1 MEIIALGMGVQSV
14 AMYLM
19 SSTGHLPRADFAIMA
34 DPGKERED
42 TYRYMEF
49 LLEWQQANGGIPIV
63 VSRLNNLF
71 QDLLD
76 ATRADSGR
84 FVSIPAYV
92 SNHGTVGMLRRQC
105 THEYKIRVMDRAIRD
120 LYGLSKGQRCP
131 PTGIWKGI
139 SMDEIDRMTH
149 PRESYKTH
157 YYPFT
162 GFWFG
167 KNDFGRLV
175 QGCPMTWA
183 GLMTWLASNGYKVPV
198 KSACVFCPYRSDSSW
213 RALKQES
220 LADFAAAVKVD
231 EAIRKDGRGKIKN
244 ERYLHKSLRP
254 LAEIDFGNYST
265 MDFGECSDNCGV

>member
-1 MEIIALGMGVQSV
+1 MGVQSV

-19 SSTGHLPRADFAIMA
+19 SSTGFLPRADFAIMA
-34 DPGKERED
+34 DPGKEREK
-42 TYRYMEF
+42 TYQYMEF
-49 LLEWQQANGGIPIV
+49 LCNWQQLNGGIPIIV
-63 VSRLNNLF
+63 HQEKNLF

-76 ATRADSGR
+76 SASADSGR

-92 SNHGTVGMLRRQC
+92 SNNGEVGMLRRQC

-120 LYGLSKGQRCP
+120 LYGLKKGQRCP

-139 SMDEIDRMTH
+139 SLDEIDRMTH

-157 YYPFT
+157 RYPFT

-167 KNDFGRLV
+167 KKDYGRLEH
-175 QGCPMTWA
+175 GRPMERA
-183 GLMTWLASNGYKVPV
+183 ALMTWLLANGFGVPV

-213 RALKQES
+213 RTLKEECP
-220 LADFAAAVKVD
+220 ADFAAAVLVD
-231 EAIRKDGRGKIKN
+231 QAIRKDKRGRIKN
-244 ERYLHKSLRP
+244 ERFLHKSLRP
-254 LAEIDFGNYST
+254 LAEVDFGQYLA